1 MAGSVPLDLLYGQDY
16 VSFVTTAVTAPLVV
30 VTSRSFSSG
39 RLALTEEL
47 QDAGC
52 RVVVG
57 PPDHKFSTLV
67 PLLQG
72 ATAWIA
78 GTGPVTAQHLASAPR
93 LRVLARYGAGVDNV
107 DLQAAA
113 AQGILVTNTPGVN
126 TDAVADHALA
136 LILAALRDVIG
147 GDRSVRDKT
156 WRVRRTRELGHLQV
170 GLVGFGRIGQAVAR
184 RLQGF
189 GGVVSA
195 FDPYV
200 APDVVEARGVRP
212 VGLLELARTSGV
224 ISLHVPG
231 QQVVVDGRFLA
242 EVGSETILVNTA
254 RAGAVDE
261 AALAEA
267 LREGRL
273 AHYASDVLASET
285 GGPSPLLAEDLAAR
299 TLFTPHT
306 AAQTVEAVDRMG
318 RGAVDAVVAA
328 LRGETPSHLVVPDGV
343 R

>member
-1 MAGSVPLDLLYGQDY
+1 VA
-16 VSFVTTAVTAPLVV
+16 TAASAPLVV

-57 PPDHKFSTLV
+57 PWDHELSNLA
-67 PLLQG
+67 PLLQS
-72 ATAWIA
+72 AAAWIA
-78 GTGPVTAQHLASAPR
+78 GTGPITGEHLASAPR
-93 LRVLARYGAGVDNV
+93 LRVLARYGTGVDNV

-113 AQGILVTNTPGVN
+113 ARGILVTNTPGVN

-136 LILAALRDVIG
+136 LILAALRDLVG
-147 GDRSVRDKT
+147 GDRAVRDST
-156 WRVRRTRELGHLQV
+156 WRVRRTRELAARVRRTRELAALRV

-189 GGVVSA
+189 GSEVST
-195 FDPYV
+195 FDPYL
-200 APDVVEARGVRP
+200 APEVIEARGVRRM
-212 VGLLELARTSGV
+212 GLLELARTSGV
-224 ISLHVPG
+224 ISLHLPG
-231 QQVVVDGRFLA
+231 GQVVVNRRFLA
-242 EVGSETILVNTA
+242 EVAPETILVNTA
-254 RAGAVDE
+254 RAGVVDE
-261 AALAEA
+261 GALAAA

-273 AHYASDVLASET
+273 ARYASDVLANEA
-285 GGPSPLLAEDLAAR
+285 GGPSPLLAEDLAER

-306 AAQTVEAVDRMG
+306 AAQTVDAVDRMG

-328 LRGETPSHLVVPDGV
+328 LRGETPGHIVVPDV
-343 R
+343 AR